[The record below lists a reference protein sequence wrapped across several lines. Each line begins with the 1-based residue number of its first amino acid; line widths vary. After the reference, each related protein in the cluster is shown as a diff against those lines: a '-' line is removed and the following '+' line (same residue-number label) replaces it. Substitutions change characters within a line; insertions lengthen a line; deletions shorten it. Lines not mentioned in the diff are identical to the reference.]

1 MVGLTDSAGAGRTTD
16 IGEER
21 QARQEPG
28 RTSVSTPT
36 DVLTKYPAAA
46 ALMARGQLS
55 ANATET
61 ERIFGFGHQ
70 TMRRWRKLGTGPRY
84 CKPIKGGRVF
94 YLLADVIAWLE
105 ANSYGSRAEEVARG

>member
-1 MVGLTDSAGAGRTTD
+1 MS
-16 IGEER
+16 I
-21 QARQEPG
+21 
-28 RTSVSTPT
+28 PT
-36 DVLTKYPAAA
+36 DVSTKYPAAA

-70 TMRRWRKLGTGPRY
+70 TMRRWRREGKGPRY
-84 CKPIKGGRVF
+84 SKPIKGGRIY

-105 ANSYGSRAEEVARG
+105 ANSYASRAEEVSRG